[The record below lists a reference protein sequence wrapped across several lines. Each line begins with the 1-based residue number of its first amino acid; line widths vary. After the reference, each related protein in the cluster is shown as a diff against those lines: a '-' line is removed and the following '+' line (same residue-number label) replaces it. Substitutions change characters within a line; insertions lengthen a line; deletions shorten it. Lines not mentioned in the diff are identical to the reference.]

1 MDWRSPWGLLG
12 LPVALLVGM
21 AASAP
26 VCAVA
31 TRLENDS
38 GFAMIFRFGVVP
50 AFLFSGAFFP
60 VSQLP
65 NWIEWLAYLSP
76 LWHGVE
82 LSRDLS
88 LGTVEVL
95 PGARQSRLPGGVVR
109 RRHLVRGPRPDPEV
123 DQLMAILAARVV
135 PVPVRPGNGRQ
146 LVERNFLVYRRS
158 WVVFVS
164 GFFEPVFYLLSIG
177 IGVAQLVGDFTL
189 ADGTVIGYAAFVA
202 PAMLASSA
210 MNGAIFDSTYNIF
223 FRMKYA
229 KLYDSMLAT
238 PLRPWDVATG
248 EVTWALLRGACYSA
262 MFILVMLALG
272 LIESWWAVLAL
283 PAAVLIGYAFA
294 GAGMALT
301 TFMRSWQDFEFV
313 QLATMPMFL
322 FSATFYPVE
331 TYPGCDPLAGR
342 DHPALPR
349 RRARTSPHHRHGQL
363 DAAHQRPVP
372 RSAMGTAGMYVASRR
387 LGKLLLK

>member
-1 MDWRSPWGLLG
+1 
-12 LPVALLVGM
+12 M
-21 AASAP
+21 A
-26 VCAVA
+26 
-31 TRLENDS
+31 TL
-38 GFAMIFRFGVVP
+38 
-50 AFLFSGAFFP
+50 
-60 VSQLP
+60 
-65 NWIEWLAYLSP
+65 
-76 LWHGVE
+76 
-82 LSRDLS
+82 
-88 LGTVEVL
+88 T
-95 PGARQSRLPGGVVR
+95 
-109 RRHLVRGPRPDPEV
+109 
-123 DQLMAILAARVV
+123 ARVI
-135 PVPVRPGNGRQ
+135 PLPIKPGNGRT

-158 WVVFVS
+158 WIVFVS

-189 ADGTVIGYAAFVA
+189 ADGTKIGYAAFVA

-229 KLYDSMLAT
+229 RLYDSMLAT

-262 MFILVMLALG
+262 MFILVMLVLG
-272 LIESWWAVLAL
+272 LIQSWWALLAL
-283 PAAVLIGYAFA
+283 PVAVLLGYAFA

-331 TYPGCDPLAGR
+331 TYPGYIRWLVEITPLYQGV
-342 DHPALPR
+342 ALE
-349 RRARTSPHHRHGQL
+349 RALTTGAVSWTL
-363 DAAHQRPVP
+363 LINALYLAV
-372 RSAMGTAGMYVASRR
+372 MGTAGMYVASRR

>member
-1 MDWRSPWGLLG
+1 
-12 LPVALLVGM
+12 M
-21 AASAP
+21 A
-26 VCAVA
+26 
-31 TRLENDS
+31 TL
-38 GFAMIFRFGVVP
+38 
-50 AFLFSGAFFP
+50 
-60 VSQLP
+60 
-65 NWIEWLAYLSP
+65 
-76 LWHGVE
+76 
-82 LSRDLS
+82 
-88 LGTVEVL
+88 T
-95 PGARQSRLPGGVVR
+95 
-109 RRHLVRGPRPDPEV
+109 
-123 DQLMAILAARVV
+123 ARVV
-135 PVPVRPGNGRQ
+135 PLPMKAGNGKQ
-146 LVERNFLVYRRS
+146 IVERNFLVYRRS
-158 WVVFVS
+158 WIVFVS

-189 ADGTVIGYAAFVA
+189 ADGTKIGYAAFVA

-262 MFILVMLALG
+262 MFILVMLVLG
-272 LIESWWAVLAL
+272 LIESWWSLLAL
-283 PAAVLIGYAFA
+283 PVAVLIGYAFA

-331 TYPGCDPLAGR
+331 TYPGWIRWLVEITPLYQGV
-342 DHPALPR
+342 ALE
-349 RRARTSPHHRHGQL
+349 RALTTGAVSWTL
-363 DAAHQRPVP
+363 LINALYLV
-372 RSAMGTAGMYVASRR
+372 AMGTAGMYVASRR

>member
-1 MDWRSPWGLLG
+1 
-12 LPVALLVGM
+12 M
-21 AASAP
+21 A
-26 VCAVA
+26 
-31 TRLENDS
+31 TL
-38 GFAMIFRFGVVP
+38 
-50 AFLFSGAFFP
+50 
-60 VSQLP
+60 
-65 NWIEWLAYLSP
+65 
-76 LWHGVE
+76 
-82 LSRDLS
+82 
-88 LGTVEVL
+88 T
-95 PGARQSRLPGGVVR
+95 
-109 RRHLVRGPRPDPEV
+109 
-123 DQLMAILAARVV
+123 ARVI
-135 PVPVRPGNGRQ
+135 PLPIKPGNGRT

-158 WVVFVS
+158 WIVFVS

-189 ADGTVIGYAAFVA
+189 ADGTKIGYAAFVA

-229 KLYDSMLAT
+229 RLYDSMLAT

-262 MFILVMLALG
+262 MFILVMLVLG
-272 LIESWWAVLAL
+272 LIQSWWALLAL
-283 PAAVLIGYAFA
+283 PVAVLLGYAFA

-331 TYPGCDPLAGR
+331 TYPGYIRWLVEITPLYQGV
-342 DHPALPR
+342 ALE
-349 RRARTSPHHRHGQL
+349 RALTTGAVSWTL
-363 DAAHQRPVP
+363 LINALYLA
-372 RSAMGTAGMYVASRR
+372 AMGTLGMYVASRR

>member
-1 MDWRSPWGLLG
+1 
-12 LPVALLVGM
+12 M
-21 AASAP
+21 A
-26 VCAVA
+26 
-31 TRLENDS
+31 TL
-38 GFAMIFRFGVVP
+38 
-50 AFLFSGAFFP
+50 
-60 VSQLP
+60 
-65 NWIEWLAYLSP
+65 
-76 LWHGVE
+76 
-82 LSRDLS
+82 
-88 LGTVEVL
+88 T
-95 PGARQSRLPGGVVR
+95 
-109 RRHLVRGPRPDPEV
+109 
-123 DQLMAILAARVV
+123 ARVV
-135 PVPVRPGNGRQ
+135 PVPLRLGGGRHI
-146 LVERNFLVYRRS
+146 VERNFLMYRRS
-158 WVVFVS
+158 WIVFLS

-189 ADGTVIGYAAFVA
+189 SDGTTIGYAAFVA

-262 MFILVMLALG
+262 MFILVMLAMG
-272 LIESWWAVLAL
+272 LVESWWAVVAL
-283 PAAVLIGYAFA
+283 PASVLIGFAFA

-313 QLATMPMFL
+313 QLAIIPMFL

-331 TYPGCDPLAGR
+331 TYPAAIRWLVEITPLYQGVV
-342 DHPALPR
+342 LE
-349 RRARTSPHHRHGQL
+349 RAFTTGTVGWSL
-363 DAAHQRPVP
+363 LINAFYLA
-372 RSAMGTAGMYVASRR
+372 AMGTLGMYVASRR

>member
-1 MDWRSPWGLLG
+1 
-12 LPVALLVGM
+12 M
-21 AASAP
+21 ATLTA
-26 VCAVA
+26 
-31 TRLENDS
+31 R
-38 GFAMIFRFGVVP
+38 
-50 AFLFSGAFFP
+50 
-60 VSQLP
+60 
-65 NWIEWLAYLSP
+65 
-76 LWHGVE
+76 
-82 LSRDLS
+82 
-88 LGTVEVL
+88 VL
-95 PGARQSRLPGGVVR
+95 P
-109 RRHLVRGPRPDPEV
+109 
-123 DQLMAILAARVV
+123 M
-135 PVPVRPGNGRQ
+135 PVRPGNGRT

-158 WVVFVS
+158 WIVFVS

-177 IGVAQLVGDFTL
+177 VGVAQLVGDFRL
-189 ADGTVIGYAAFVA
+189 ADGTLIGYAAFVA

-262 MFILVMLALG
+262 MFILVMLVMG
-272 LIESWWAVLAL
+272 LVESWWALLAL
-283 PAAVLIGYAFA
+283 PASVLIGFAFA

-322 FSATFYPVE
+322 FSATFYPIE
-331 TYPGCDPLAGR
+331 TYPGWIRWLVEISPLYQGV
-342 DHPALPR
+342 ALE
-349 RRARTSPHHRHGQL
+349 RAFTTGTVSWTL
-363 DAAHQRPVP
+363 IVNALYLT
-372 RSAMGTAGMYVASRR
+372 AMGTLGMYVASRR

>member
-1 MDWRSPWGLLG
+1 
-12 LPVALLVGM
+12 M
-21 AASAP
+21 A
-26 VCAVA
+26 
-31 TRLENDS
+31 TL
-38 GFAMIFRFGVVP
+38 
-50 AFLFSGAFFP
+50 
-60 VSQLP
+60 
-65 NWIEWLAYLSP
+65 
-76 LWHGVE
+76 
-82 LSRDLS
+82 
-88 LGTVEVL
+88 T
-95 PGARQSRLPGGVVR
+95 
-109 RRHLVRGPRPDPEV
+109 
-123 DQLMAILAARVV
+123 ARVL
-135 PVPVRPGNGRQ
+135 PVPVRAGNGKQ
-146 LVERNFLVYRRS
+146 IVERNFLVYRRS
-158 WVVFVS
+158 WVVFIS

-238 PLRPWDVATG
+238 PLRPWDIATG

-262 MFILVMLALG
+262 MFLLVMLIMG
-272 LIESWWAVLAL
+272 LVESWWAVVAL
-283 PAAVLIGYAFA
+283 PASVLIGMAFA

-313 QLATMPMFL
+313 QLAIMPMFL

-331 TYPGCDPLAGR
+331 TYPAAIRWLVEITPLYQGVVLERAFTTGTVSWSLLIN
-342 DHPALPR
+342 ALYL
-349 RRARTSPHHRHGQL
+349 A
-363 DAAHQRPVP
+363 
-372 RSAMGTAGMYVASRR
+372 AMGTLGMYIASRR

>member
-1 MDWRSPWGLLG
+1 
-12 LPVALLVGM
+12 M
-21 AASAP
+21 A
-26 VCAVA
+26 
-31 TRLENDS
+31 TL
-38 GFAMIFRFGVVP
+38 
-50 AFLFSGAFFP
+50 
-60 VSQLP
+60 
-65 NWIEWLAYLSP
+65 
-76 LWHGVE
+76 
-82 LSRDLS
+82 
-88 LGTVEVL
+88 T
-95 PGARQSRLPGGVVR
+95 
-109 RRHLVRGPRPDPEV
+109 
-123 DQLMAILAARVV
+123 ARVL
-135 PVPVRPGNGRQ
+135 PVPVRAGSGRH

-158 WVVFVS
+158 WIVFVS

-189 ADGTVIGYAAFVA
+189 PDGTKIGYAAFVA

-229 KLYDSMLAT
+229 KLYDAMLAT

-248 EVTWALLRGACYSA
+248 EVTWALLRGTAYSA
-262 MFILVMLALG
+262 MFILVMLVMG
-272 LIESWWAVLAL
+272 LIQSWWALLAL

-313 QLATMPMFL
+313 QLTTMPMFL

-331 TYPGCDPLAGR
+331 TYPGAIRALVELTPLYQGV
-342 DHPALPR
+342 ALE
-349 RRARTSPHHRHGQL
+349 RAFTTGTVSWTL
-363 DAAHQRPVP
+363 VINALYLA
-372 RSAMGTAGMYVASRR
+372 AMGTLGLYVASRR